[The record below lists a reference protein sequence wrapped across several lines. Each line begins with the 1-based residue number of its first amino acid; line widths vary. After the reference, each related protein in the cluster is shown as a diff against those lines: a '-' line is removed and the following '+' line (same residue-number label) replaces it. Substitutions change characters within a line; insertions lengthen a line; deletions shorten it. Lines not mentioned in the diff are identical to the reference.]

1 MLFID
6 YSSTFNII
14 IPSRLITKFG
24 NLHISIS
31 LCSWI
36 LTCSWAI
43 AVTFF
48 SSSLGRTCVLSVWG
62 LGSWQSLAYTDKKI
76 IWLEIQR
83 NPNFNIPTNKL
94 LLPMF
99 IHGHYPQIF
108 GTFFFVYSDL
118 MQEQQYSNFLLSD
131 FPQVHLT
138 ITEFKNRKDEDVDG
152 FKRTVALWYL
162 KNNYTSFR

>member
-1 MLFID
+1 
-6 YSSTFNII
+6 
-14 IPSRLITKFG
+14 
-24 NLHISIS
+24 
-31 LCSWI
+31 
-36 LTCSWAI
+36 
-43 AVTFF
+43 
-48 SSSLGRTCVLSVWG
+48 
-62 LGSWQSLAYTDKKI
+62 
-76 IWLEIQR
+76 
-83 NPNFNIPTNKL
+83 
-94 LLPMF
+94 MF
-99 IHGHYPQIF
+99 IHGHYPQSF

>member
-48 SSSLGRTCVLSVWG
+48 SSYLGKTCALSVWG

-99 IHGHYPQIF
+99 IHGHYPQSF